1 MATTQLFP
9 IYTKISQKILG
20 TAAGRRGVIGNQMV
34 GGNQMIVEGL
44 ELFWLALR
52 CPMHAWSWPRA
63 NHEERVEGFDAHQT
77 CHKCTSRRLFDTRE
91 WHAGP
96 VYRRIVRPHST
107 GEEYSAGFGKH
118 AEYSH

>member
-1 MATTQLFP
+1 MATAQLLP
-9 IYTKISQKILG
+9 IYTKLSRKLLRK
-20 TAAGRRGVIGNQMV
+20 AARSREIH
-34 GGNQMIVEGL
+34 GNQMIVEGL
-44 ELFWLALR
+44 DLFWLALR

-96 VYRRIVRPHST
+96 VYRRIARSYPT
-107 GEEYSAGFGKH
+107 GEDYSAGFGTQ